1 MPCTTI
7 LVGKKASYDGSTMI
21 ARNDDSGSGH
31 FTAKKFIVVHPEEQ
45 PRKYKSEISHVEI
58 ELPDNP
64 MRYTSM
70 PNALKGEGVWAASGV
85 NEANVGM
92 TATETITSN
101 PRVLGADPLVVYQ
114 PAEDGKEEAAGGIG
128 EEDIVYIVLPYIRSA
143 REGVKRLG
151 SLLEKYGTYEMNGI
165 AFQDKDEIWWL
176 ETIGGH
182 HWMARRVPDNMYVVM
197 PNQLGIDRFDLEDAL
212 GEQREYMC
220 SADLKEFIE
229 KYHLDLS
236 MDGVLNPRDAFGSH
250 DDADHVYN
258 TPRAWFMERY
268 LNPHTKKWEG
278 PDADFTPAS
287 DDLPWAMV
295 PEKKI
300 TVEDVKYVLSA
311 HFQGTPYDPYAAYGD
326 KSMKGAFRSIGI
338 NRNDFLSVIQMRPD
352 QPEDSAILEWVAFAS
367 NAFNVLVPFYA
378 GVTTTP
384 EYLSNTT
391 AEVSTDNFYW
401 SSRMIAAMADASYKS
416 SVFHIERY
424 QEQVM
429 VKGHELI
436 NTYDALLAKE
446 SDEQKRMSLKEEAN
460 EKIAEMLKKAAAD
473 TLSKVLF
480 ELSSQMKNAYSRS
493 DA

>member
-1 MPCTTI
+1 
-7 LVGKKASYDGSTMI
+7 
-21 ARNDDSGSGH
+21 
-31 FTAKKFIVVHPEEQ
+31 
-45 PRKYKSEISHVEI
+45 
-58 ELPDNP
+58 
-64 MRYTSM
+64 
-70 PNALKGEGVWAASGV
+70 
-85 NEANVGM
+85 
-92 TATETITSN
+92 
-101 PRVLGADPLVVYQ
+101 
-114 PAEDGKEEAAGGIG
+114 
-128 EEDIVYIVLPYIRSA
+128 
-143 REGVKRLG
+143 
-151 SLLEKYGTYEMNGI
+151 
-165 AFQDKDEIWWL
+165 
-176 ETIGGH
+176 
-182 HWMARRVPDNMYVVM
+182 
-197 PNQLGIDRFDLEDAL
+197 
-212 GEQREYMC
+212 
-220 SADLKEFIE
+220 
-229 KYHLDLS
+229 
-236 MDGVLNPRDAFGSH
+236 
-250 DDADHVYN
+250 
-258 TPRAWFMERY
+258 MERY
-268 LNPHTKKWEG
+268 LNPNTKKWDG
-278 PDADFTPAS
+278 PDADYTPES
-287 DDLPWAMV
+287 DDIPWCME

-300 TVEDVKYVLSA
+300 TVEDVKYVLSS
-311 HFQGTPYDPYAAYGD
+311 HYQGTIYDPYGGSGD
-326 KSMKGAFRSIGI
+326 GLQRGRYRSIGI
-338 NRNDFLSVIQMRPD
+338 NRNDFLSLIQMRPD

-429 VKGHELI
+429 AKGHELI